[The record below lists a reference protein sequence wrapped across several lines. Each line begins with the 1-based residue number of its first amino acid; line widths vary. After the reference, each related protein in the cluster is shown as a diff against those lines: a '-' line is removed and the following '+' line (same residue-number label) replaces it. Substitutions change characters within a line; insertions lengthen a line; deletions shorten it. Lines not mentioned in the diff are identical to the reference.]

1 MTPLASGSNER
12 EPDRVFADRIGAN
25 KAERRS
31 GTGEVRFAAAKNKRT
46 KVEMILVDETEVSK
60 TRRQIGSGN
69 VDDAVDLRLQ
79 PANEGFEIVSDK
91 RGVGA
96 DRP

>member
-1 MTPLASGSNER
+1 
-12 EPDRVFADRIGAN
+12 
-25 KAERRS
+25 
-31 GTGEVRFAAAKNKRT
+31 
-46 KVEMILVDETEVSK
+46 MILVDKTEVSK
-60 TRRQIGSGN
+60 TRREIGPGN

-79 PANEGFEIVSDK
+79 PASEGVKIVADK

>member
-1 MTPLASGSNER
+1 MSGSNER
-12 EPDRVFADRIGAN
+12 EPDRVLAERIGAN

-31 GTGEVRFAAAKNKRT
+31 GTGEVRFPAAKNKRT
-46 KVEMILVDETEVSK
+46 KVEMILVDKTEVSK
-60 TRRQIGSGN
+60 TRREIGPGN

-79 PANEGFEIVSDK
+79 PASEGVKIVADK